1 MLFRSPIQA
10 VTVRPEK
17 SLPDY
22 KPPVEGGSLSV
33 ARRGETLTKVVF
45 LVDANNKVTARS
57 VRTGIASDTD
67 LEILDG
73 VHEGERLVEGP
84 YRTLSKELKTGDLVN
99 VPEQKPAPAQEP
111 KS

>member
-1 MLFRSPIQA
+1 M
-10 VTVRPEK
+10 RPEK

-33 ARRGETLTKVVF
+33 ARRGETLTKVIF
-45 LVDANNKVTARS
+45 LVDENNKVRAKS

-73 VHEGERLVEGP
+73 VKEGERLVEGP
-84 YRTLSKELKTGDLVN
+84 YRTLSKDLKTGDQVK
-99 VPEQKPAPAQEP
+99 PPTQTPPPAEQGS